1 MVTSS
6 QEKSQRSKPLL
17 RLETSL
23 HTMTARRKH
32 VDTST
37 ATYHPKDEPHKRD
50 FDKHAPPKDRENEK
64 KQEPPNKEGGERRT
78 ESIGLHEHRLTSYK
92 PDPKEHLI
100 PISEPAQTTTA
111 KQIKDSNQSQPHQP
125 RSNQIKDS
133 NQSQPHQ
140 PRSNQT

>member
-23 HTMTARRKH
+23 HTMTARRRQ

-50 FDKHAPPKDRENEK
+50 FDKHKPLKDRENEK
-64 KQEPPNKEGGERRT
+64 KQEPPSSEATTSGKH
-78 ESIGLHEHRLTSYK
+78 SIDK
-92 PDPKEHLI
+92 AI
-100 PISEPAQTTTA
+100 PGIHSPA
-111 KQIKDSNQSQPHQP
+111 I
-125 RSNQIKDS
+125 
-133 NQSQPHQ
+133 
-140 PRSNQT
+140 